1 VEESKPVSVEL
12 KVTDSEASPDVE
24 KDKRE
29 ARETGTES
37 LTQNIMSL
45 PKQEQD
51 ILIAQTSAMTSGA
64 EEPRPDDYARG
75 SINR

>member
-1 VEESKPVSVEL
+1 VEQKQSGSIEL
-12 KVTDSEASPDVE
+12 KVTDSEVSPYVE
-24 KDKRE
+24 KE
-29 ARETGTES
+29 IRETGTES
-37 LTQNIMSL
+37 LTKNIMSL